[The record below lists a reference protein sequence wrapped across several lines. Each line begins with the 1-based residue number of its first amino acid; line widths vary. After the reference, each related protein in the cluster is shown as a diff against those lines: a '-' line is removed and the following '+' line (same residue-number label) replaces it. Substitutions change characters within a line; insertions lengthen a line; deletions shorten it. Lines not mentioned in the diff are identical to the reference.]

1 MNMKKNIAITET
13 YLSSVFKLD
22 NQSKKL
28 TLNTIAQ
35 LSENPKST
43 SLQIHGIERTKCDSK
58 FRSARVN
65 DDLRV
70 IFAMQGDTFTLLYV
84 DHHDAAYSW
93 CEGKYL
99 NRTSFGAD
107 YIYDEKVMLSS
118 NFVPEEK
125 DFFGNYES
133 PLLEQAGIKVKQL
146 VKLDIPKI
154 HAENLM
160 TISNEDKFIEYIA
173 IFPAEIQEALIDIAT
188 GSKTF
193 DMVYNELMDNDNG
206 NNDNNPL
213 EHKDSKRRFYITQS
227 IEELKML
234 MENDE
239 FEKWTIFLH
248 PSQEKLVKKNFNG
261 PALIEGGPGT
271 GKTIVGI
278 HRAVFL
284 SQNVYKA
291 EDNKKI
297 LFCTFS
303 KKLAKVISE
312 KLDKLMKQHN
322 VKNNIDVVS
331 VDSFIFSALKKNL
344 GSAKPIAVDNTVAE
358 LIERLYDKLTP
369 KGTKGFYEYEYFEI
383 IEKYN
388 IKTLDEYLA
397 ADRSGTGMPLDKK
410 ARTIAWEFISE
421 ILKAKEEN
429 KVYTFVDRAYDLL
442 KGLENGTI
450 HKEYDSIIIDEAQD
464 LETIKLRA
472 ICNCVRTDKNNI
484 FILSDVNQRIFR
496 LSTWKKDGGINVV
509 GRTHHLFVNYR
520 TTKQINDY
528 ARYQFVQAEMITSHI
543 KEYKSIFNGVE
554 PLIESFK
561 SESAQYKYTVTKVS
575 ELTQNYPAEQ
585 ICIICATVDEC
596 KQVQS
601 ILTFSDIKA
610 TILTG
615 DIIPAADTGVCICP
629 INGVKGLE
637 FEAVLLFSYNNIG
650 RNMLNDSQSAA
661 VKVNYEKLIECE
673 KYVAATRARNE
684 LIITYL
690 EDSSK

>member
-1 MNMKKNIAITET
+1 MKKNIAITET
-13 YLSSVFKLD
+13 YLNSVFKLD

-35 LSENPKST
+35 LSENPKT
-43 SLQIHGIERTKCDSK
+43 PSLQIHSLHRVKCDAK

-65 DDLRV
+65 DDLRI

-84 DHHDAAYSW
+84 DHHDSAYDW

-99 NRTSFGAD
+99 NRTPFGAE
-107 YIYDEKVMLSS
+107 YIYDEKIMLSS
-118 NFVPEEK
+118 DFVPEEK
-125 DFFGNYES
+125 DFFGDYEL
-133 PLLEQAGIKVKQL
+133 PLLEKANIKVKHL
-146 VKLDIPKI
+146 EKLDIPKI
-154 HAENLM
+154 HAENLL
-160 TISNEDKFIEYIA
+160 TISNEDRFIEYIA
-173 IFPAEIQEALIDIAT
+173 IFPAEIQEALLDIVT
-188 GSKTF
+188 GSKSF
-193 DMVYNELMDNDNG
+193 DMVYNELIDEDINVDQEK
-206 NNDNNPL
+206 PL
-213 EHKDSKRRFYITQS
+213 EHKDSKRRFYITKS
-227 IEELKML
+227 IEELEML

-278 HRAVFL
+278 HRAVYL

-303 KKLAKVISE
+303 KKLARVISK
-312 KLDKLMKQHN
+312 KLDRLMKQHN

-331 VDSFIFSALKKNL
+331 VDSFIFSLLKKNL
-344 GSAKPIAVDNTVAE
+344 GSAKPISDANAI
-358 LIERLYDKLTP
+358 IEVIDRLYNKLNP
-369 KGTKGFYEYEYFEI
+369 KGSKGFYEYEYFEI

-388 IKTLDEYLA
+388 IKTLEEYLE
-397 ADRSGTGMPLDKK
+397 ADRSGTGMPLDQK
-410 ARTIAWEFISE
+410 ARTIAWAFISE
-421 ILKAKEEN
+421 ILKTKEEN

-442 KGLENGTI
+442 EGLESGTI
-450 HKEYDSIIIDEAQD
+450 KKEYDSIIIDEAQD

-484 FILSDVNQRIFR
+484 LILSDMNQRIFR

-509 GRTHHLFVNYR
+509 GRTHHLSVNYR

-528 ARYQFVQAEMITSHI
+528 ARYQFVNSEMITSHI

-554 PLIESFK
+554 PLIESFQ
-561 SESAQYKYTVTKVS
+561 SESAQYKYVVTKVN
-575 ELTQNYPAEQ
+575 ELAENNYPAEQ
-585 ICIICATVDEC
+585 ICVICSTVDEC
-596 KQVQS
+596 KQVHS
-601 ILTFSDIKA
+601 ILTFSDVKS

-615 DIIPAADTGVCICP
+615 DVIPDSDTGICICS

-637 FEAVLLFSYNNIG
+637 FEAVILFNYNNIG
-650 RNMLNDSQSAA
+650 KSMLDDTQTAA
-661 VKVNYEKLIECE
+661 IKINYEKLIECE

-684 LIITYL
+684 LIISYL
-690 EDSSK
+690 EDVSK

>member
-1 MNMKKNIAITET
+1 MKKNIAITET

-28 TLNTIAQ
+28 TLNTITQ
-35 LSENPKST
+35 MSENPKST
-43 SLQIHGIERTKCDSK
+43 SLQIHSIDRIKCDSK

-70 IFAMQGDTFTLLYV
+70 IFAIQGDTFTLLYV
-84 DHHDAAYSW
+84 DHHDAAYNW

-99 NRTSFGAD
+99 NRTSFGAE

-118 NFVPEEK
+118 DFVPEEK

-133 PLLEQAGIKVKQL
+133 PLLEKANIKVKHL
-146 VKLDIPKI
+146 AKLDIPQI
-154 HAENLM
+154 HAENLL
-160 TISNEDKFIEYIA
+160 TISNEDRFIEYIT
-173 IFPAEIQEALIDIAT
+173 IFPAEIQEGLIDIVT
-188 GSKTF
+188 GSKSF
-193 DMVYNELMDNDNG
+193 DTVYNELMDDENSG
-206 NNDNNPL
+206 EESNPL

-227 IEELKML
+227 IEELEML
-234 MENDE
+234 MENDD

-303 KKLAKVISE
+303 KKLAKVISG
-312 KLDKLMKQHN
+312 KLEKLMKQHN

-331 VDSFIFSALKKNL
+331 IDSFIFSALKKNL
-344 GSAKPIAVDNTVAE
+344 GSAKPISDANAITE
-358 LIERLYDKLTP
+358 LIDRLYDKLNP
-369 KGTKGFYEYEYFEI
+369 KGSKGFYEYEYFEI

-388 IKTLDEYLA
+388 IKTLNEYLE
-397 ADRSGTGMPLDKK
+397 ADRSGTGMPLDKN
-410 ARTIAWEFISE
+410 ARTTAWAFISE
-421 ILKAKEEN
+421 VLKAKEEN
-429 KVYTFVDRAYDLL
+429 EVYTFVDRAYDLL
-442 KGLENGTI
+442 KGLADGTI
-450 HKEYDSIIIDEAQD
+450 AKEYDSIIIDEAQD

-484 FILSDVNQRIFR
+484 LILSDVNQRIFR

-509 GRTHHLFVNYR
+509 GRTHHLSVNYR

-528 ARYQFVQAEMITSHI
+528 ARYQFVNSEMITSHI

-554 PLIESFK
+554 PLIESFP
-561 SESAQYKYTVTKVS
+561 SESAQYKYIVTKVN
-575 ELTQNYPAEQ
+575 ELSGNNYPAEQ
-585 ICIICATVDEC
+585 ICVICSTVDEC
-596 KQVQS
+596 KQVHS
-601 ILTFSDIKA
+601 ILTFSDVKS

-615 DIIPAADTGVCICP
+615 DAIPSADTGICICP

-637 FEAVLLFSYNNIG
+637 FEAVILFNYNNIG
-650 RNMLNDSQSAA
+650 KSMLNDSQTAA
-661 VKVNYEKLIECE
+661 VKINYEKLIECE

-690 EDSSK
+690 EDANK

>member
-1 MNMKKNIAITET
+1 MKKNIAITET

-22 NQSKKL
+22 NQSKRL
-28 TLNTIAQ
+28 TLSTITQ

-43 SLQIHGIERTKCDSK
+43 SLQIHGIERIKCDSK

-84 DHHDAAYSW
+84 DHHDAAYKW

-99 NRTSFGAD
+99 NRTSFGAE
-107 YIYDEKVMLSS
+107 YIFDEKVMLSS
-118 NFVPEEK
+118 DFVPEEK
-125 DFFGNYES
+125 DFFGNYEP
-133 PLLEQAGIKVKQL
+133 PLLEKANIKVKHL
-146 VKLDIPKI
+146 EKLDIPEI
-154 HAENLM
+154 HAENLL
-160 TISNEDKFIEYIA
+160 TITNEDRFIEYIA
-173 IFPAEIQEALIDIAT
+173 IFPAEIQEGLIDLVT

-193 DMVYNELMDNDNG
+193 DMVYNELIDEG
-206 NNDNNPL
+206 NNGDESNPL

-227 IEELKML
+227 IEELEML

-261 PALIEGGPGT
+261 PALVEGGPGT

-278 HRAVFL
+278 HRAVYL
-284 SQNVYKA
+284 SKNVYKA

-303 KKLAKVISE
+303 KKLAKAISE
-312 KLDKLMKQHN
+312 KLEKLMKQHN
-322 VKNNIDVVS
+322 VKNNVKVVS
-331 VDSFIFSALKKNL
+331 VDSFIFSELMKNL
-344 GSAKPIAVDNTVAE
+344 GSAKPIDFDNSITK
-358 LIERLYDKLTP
+358 LIDKLYKELNP
-369 KGTKGFYEYEYFEI
+369 KGSKGFYEYEYFEI

-388 IKTLDEYLA
+388 IKTLEEYLE
-397 ADRSGTGMPLDKK
+397 ADRSGTGMPLDKS
-410 ARTIAWEFISE
+410 ARTTAWEFISE

-442 KGLENGTI
+442 KGLEDGTVK
-450 HKEYDSIIIDEAQD
+450 KEYDSIIIDEAQD

-472 ICNCVRTDKNNI
+472 ICNCVRTEKNNI
-484 FILSDVNQRIFR
+484 LILSDVNQRIFR
-496 LSTWKKDGGINVV
+496 LSTWKKDGGINIV
-509 GRTHHLFVNYR
+509 GRTYHLYVNYR

-528 ARYQFVQAEMITSHI
+528 ARYQFVHSEMITSHI

-554 PLIESFK
+554 PLIEGFN
-561 SESAQYKYTVTKVS
+561 SESEQYKYVVTKVNELS
-575 ELTQNYPAEQ
+575 ENNYPAEQ
-585 ICIICATVDEC
+585 ICVICSTNDEC
-596 KQVQS
+596 KQVHS
-601 ILTFSDIKA
+601 VLTFSDVKS

-615 DIIPAADTGVCICP
+615 DIIPGSDTGICICP

-637 FEAVLLFSYNNIG
+637 FEAVILFNYNNIG
-650 RNMLNDSQSAA
+650 KSMLNDSQTAA
-661 VKVNYEKLIECE
+661 VKINYEKLIECE

-690 EDSSK
+690 EDEGK

>member
-1 MNMKKNIAITET
+1 MKKNIAITET

-28 TLNTIAQ
+28 TLSTITQ

-43 SLQIHGIERTKCDSK
+43 SLQIHGIERIKCDSK

-84 DHHDAAYSW
+84 DHHDAAYNW

-99 NRTSFGAD
+99 NRTSFGAE

-118 NFVPEEK
+118 DFVPEEK
-125 DFFGNYES
+125 DFFGNFET
-133 PLLEQAGIKVKQL
+133 PLLEKANIKVKHL
-146 VKLDIPKI
+146 AKLDIPEI
-154 HAENLM
+154 HAENLL
-160 TISNEDKFIEYIA
+160 TITSEDRFIEYIA
-173 IFPAEIQEALIDIAT
+173 IFPAEIQEALIDIVT

-193 DMVYNELMDNDNG
+193 DMVYNELMDDDNNG
-206 NNDNNPL
+206 EESNPL

-227 IEELKML
+227 IEELEML

-278 HRAVFL
+278 HRAVYL

-303 KKLAKVISE
+303 KKLAKVISD
-312 KLDKLMKQHN
+312 KLEKLMKQHN

-331 VDSFIFSALKKNL
+331 IDSFIFSTLKKNL
-344 GSAKPIAVDNTVAE
+344 GSAKPISVDNTITE
-358 LIERLYDKLTP
+358 LIDKLYNKFNP
-369 KGTKGFYEYEYFEI
+369 KGSKGFYEYEYFEI

-388 IKTLDEYLA
+388 IKTLEEYLE
-397 ADRSGTGMPLDKK
+397 ADRSGTGMPLDKN
-410 ARTIAWEFISE
+410 ARTTAWTFISE

-442 KGLENGTI
+442 QGLENGSI
-450 HKEYDSIIIDEAQD
+450 KKEYDSIIIDEAQD

-472 ICNCVRTDKNNI
+472 ICNCVRTDKNNLL
-484 FILSDVNQRIFR
+484 ILSDVNQRIFR

-509 GRTHHLFVNYR
+509 GRTYHLSVNYR

-528 ARYQFVQAEMITSHI
+528 ARYQFVSSEMITTHI

-554 PLIESFK
+554 PLIEGFN
-561 SESAQYKYTVTKVS
+561 SESAQYKYVVTKVNELS
-575 ELTQNYPAEQ
+575 ENNYPAEQ
-585 ICIICATVDEC
+585 ICVICSTVDEC
-596 KQVQS
+596 KQVHS
-601 ILTFSDIKA
+601 ILTFSDIKS

-615 DIIPAADTGVCICP
+615 DIVPGPNTGICICP

-637 FEAVLLFSYNNIG
+637 FEAVILFNYNNIG
-650 RNMLNDSQSAA
+650 KSMLNDSQSAA
-661 VKVNYEKLIECE
+661 VKINYEKLIECE

-684 LIITYL
+684 LIITYM
-690 EDSSK
+690 EDESK

>member
-1 MNMKKNIAITET
+1 MKKNIAITET
-13 YLSSVFKLD
+13 YLNSVFKLD

-28 TLNTIAQ
+28 TLNTITQ

-43 SLQIHGIERTKCDSK
+43 SLQIHSIDRIKCDSK

-99 NRTSFGAD
+99 NRTSFGAE

-118 NFVPEEK
+118 DFVLEEK
-125 DFFGNYES
+125 NFFGTYDT
-133 PLLEQAGIKVKQL
+133 PLLEKAEIKVKHL
-146 VKLDIPKI
+146 MKLDIPEI
-154 HAENLM
+154 HAENLL
-160 TISNEDKFIEYIA
+160 TITSEDKFIEYIA
-173 IFPAEIQEALIDIAT
+173 IFPDEIQEALLDLVT
-188 GSKTF
+188 GAKTF
-193 DMVYNELMDNDNG
+193 DIVYNELIDEDY
-206 NNDNNPL
+206 NNDEQKPL

-234 MENDE
+234 MENDD

-248 PSQEKLVKKNFNG
+248 PSQEKIVSKNFNG

-278 HRAVFL
+278 HRALYL
-284 SQNVYKA
+284 SKNIYKA

-312 KLDKLMKQHN
+312 KLEKLMKQYN
-322 VKNNIDVVS
+322 IKNNIDVVGI
-331 VDSFIFSALKKNL
+331 DSFIFSTLRKQL
-344 GSAKPIAVDNTVAE
+344 GEVKPIDRENSVSN
-358 LIERLYDKLTP
+358 LIGALYTKLSP

-388 IKTLDEYLA
+388 IKTLDEYLS
-397 ADRSGTGMPLDKK
+397 ADRSGTGMPLDKN
-410 ARTIAWEFISE
+410 ARTTAWAFISE
-421 ILKAKEEN
+421 ILKAKETN

-442 KGLENGTI
+442 QGLESGKI
-450 HKEYDSIIIDEAQD
+450 KKEYDSIIIDEAQD
-464 LETIKLRA
+464 LETVKLKA
-472 ICNCVRTDKNNI
+472 LCNCVRTDKNNI
-484 FILSDVNQRIFR
+484 LILSDMNQRIFR

-509 GRTHHLFVNYR
+509 GRTYHLSVNYR

-528 ARYQFVQAEMITSHI
+528 ARHQFVNSEMITSHI
-543 KEYKSIFNGVE
+543 KEYKSIFIGVE
-554 PLIESFK
+554 PLIEGFQN
-561 SESAQYKYTVTKVS
+561 ESSQYKFLVAKVNELS
-575 ELTQNYPAEQ
+575 ENNYSPEQ
-585 ICIICATVDEC
+585 ICIICSTIDEC
-596 KQVQS
+596 KQVNS
-601 ILTFSDIKA
+601 ILTFSDIKS

-615 DIIPAADTGVCICP
+615 DIIPSSGTGVCICP

-637 FEAVLLFSYNNIG
+637 FEAVMLFNYNNIG
-650 RNMLNDSQSAA
+650 KSMLNNSQSAA
-661 VKVNYEKLIECE
+661 VKINYEKLIECE

-690 EDSSK
+690 EEDSI